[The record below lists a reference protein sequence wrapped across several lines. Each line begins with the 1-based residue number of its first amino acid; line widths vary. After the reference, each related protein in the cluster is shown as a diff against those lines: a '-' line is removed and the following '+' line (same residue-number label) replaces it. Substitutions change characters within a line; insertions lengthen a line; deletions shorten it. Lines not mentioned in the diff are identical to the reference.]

1 VEKVILVYLLKN
13 LNKIMNLL
21 DYLLFLNKKKGII
34 FSNTFTFDFNKNNKN
49 IVNIIIGNY
58 PHEYNLKNIML
69 IILEFLV
76 V

>member
-1 VEKVILVYLLKN
+1 
-13 LNKIMNLL
+13 MNLL
-21 DYLLFLNKKKGII
+21 DYLLFLNKKNGII